1 MRKYLDQVLGPE
13 LSSGGSDKFSDQ
25 WEAVEKMIRKLE
37 KSGKKKKKRNRT
49 QKKVKRLE
57 EQLQILA
64 TDHQRLVELAKKGK
78 KGKRKKG
85 KRKKNLKRQLRTMD
99 RERQQQ
105 DQRLQ
110 DAMTIAFLKI
120 LSSATVSVNWLP
132 PQAQPV
138 IELPPPRG
146 QK

>member
-1 MRKYLDQVLGPE
+1 MGSYCEQVLGPDF
-13 LSSGGSDKFSDQ
+13 GSWGSFDQ
-25 WEAVEKMIRKLE
+25 GEVEKLIRKME
-37 KSGKKKKKRNRT
+37 KGGKKGKKRKDRR
-49 QKKVKRLE
+49 KLKRLE
-57 EQLQILA
+57 EELQALA
-64 TDHQRLVELAKKGK
+64 ADHQRLVELAKKEK

-85 KRKKNLKRQLRTMD
+85 KRKKNLERQLRTMD

-110 DAMTIAFLKI
+110 DAMTVAFLKI

>member
-1 MRKYLDQVLGPE
+1 MDTYANKILGPD
-13 LSSGGSDKFSDQ
+13 LGSGASDLLSDQ

-37 KSGKKKKKRNRT
+37 KSGKKKKRNRT
-49 QKKVKRLE
+49 PKKVKRLE

-64 TDHQRLVELAKKGK
+64 TDHQRLVELAKKEK

-110 DAMTIAFLKI
+110 DAMTVAFLKI

-132 PQAQPV
+132 SQAQSV